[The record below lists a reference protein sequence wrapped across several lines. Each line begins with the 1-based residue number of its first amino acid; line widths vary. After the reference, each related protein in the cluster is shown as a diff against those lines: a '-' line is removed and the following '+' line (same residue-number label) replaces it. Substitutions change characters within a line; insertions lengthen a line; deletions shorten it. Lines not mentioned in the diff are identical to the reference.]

1 MSFPHRFLRRTTRA
15 FTLVELLTVIA
26 IIGILAAIIIPTV
39 GKVRANARNA
49 QCLSRLRDWGV
60 TIRLYA
66 GDNKGRYRISN
77 WMSGASNPYQT
88 YFPHGSNVANV
99 QYFGGC
105 PITKESMSDA
115 SMSYS
120 MIWPSINGDIN
131 TVAEAGDT
139 SKVVD
144 VSFAQCANPANFLMM
159 ADTMKGSSPRIR
171 GDAASGIGTDFPQM
185 IAPLFGSAPVN
196 PSVRGDETVSTRHGG
211 KNINGLFG
219 DGSVRAITGTPA
231 GSGDRSSI
239 YEMRT
244 TWFLLY

>member
-1 MSFPHRFLRRTTRA
+1 MSSPHRFLRRTTSA

-77 WMSGASNPYQT
+77 WMSGASNPYQA
-88 YFPHGSNVANV
+88 YFPNGSNVANV

-105 PITKESMSDA
+105 PITKESMADA
-115 SMSYS
+115 SMTYS

-131 TVAEAGDT
+131 TLLGTDTAG
-139 SKVVD
+139 VMD

-159 ADTMKGSSPRIR
+159 ADTMRGSSPRVR
-171 GDAASGIGTDFPQM
+171 GDAANGIGTDFPQM
-185 IAPLFGSAPVN
+185 ITPLFGSPPVN
-196 PSVRGDETVSTRHGG
+196 PTLRGDETVSTRHGG
-211 KNINGLFG
+211 KNINGLFA
-219 DGSVRAITGTPA
+219 DGSVKSITGTPA

-239 YEMRT
+239 YEMRA